1 MVQLL
6 RVNIMAIKLKQFLN
20 RNFKLSLKG
29 TLITL
34 IILAIS
40 VGACFLLKSFNNSSE
55 FVTIL
60 FILFV
65 FLISAI
71 TDSYLYGILSTLFF
85 VLATNFIFTH
95 NYFEFNFT
103 MPGYSLAIICMLVVS
118 ITTSS
123 LTTQIKQHKRIRLEA
138 EQEKTKSNLLRAVS
152 HDLRTPLTSILGASS
167 AIIENDD
174 ILDKKNRLKLLS
186 EIKEDAGW
194 LLRMVENLLYVTRI
208 GAENGAKITKQN
220 EAGEEVIADSVAK
233 FKSRF
238 PENNVEIKIPDDL
251 LMIPMDAILIEQVI
265 INLLENA
272 VVHAKEASKIE
283 LSLYAKDR
291 NAVFEVSDN
300 GCGINHN
307 ILPHLFDGCFKQSHD
322 NESDK
327 KKNMGI
333 GLSVCN
339 TIIKAHNGTMSA
351 ENRNSGGAVFRFIL
365 PLEEDINE

>member
-6 RVNIMAIKLKQFLN
+6 WVNIMAIKLKRFLN
-20 RNFKLSLKG
+20 RNFKFSLKG
-29 TLITL
+29 ALITL

-40 VGACFLLKSFNNSSE
+40 VSTCFLLKSFNNSSE
-55 FVTIL
+55 FVTII
-60 FILFV
+60 ILSV
-65 FLISAI
+65 FLISVI
-71 TDSYLYGILSTLFF
+71 TDSYLYGIVSSLFF
-85 VLATNFIFTH
+85 VLTTNFIFTH
-95 NYFEFNFT
+95 SYFEFDFT
-103 MPGYSLAIICMLVVS
+103 MSGYTLIITCMLVIS

-123 LTTQIKQHKRIRLEA
+123 LTTEIKRNKSIRLEA

-174 ILDKKNRLKLLS
+174 VLDKKDRLKLLS

-194 LLRMVENLLYVTRI
+194 LIRMVENLLYITRI
-208 GAENGAKITKQN
+208 NDENDAKITKQN

-238 PENNVEIKIPDDL
+238 PGNNVEIKIPDDL

-265 INLLENA
+265 INLLEN
-272 VVHAKEASKIE
+272 VVIHAKESTKIE
-283 LSLYAKDR
+283 LSLYAKDK

-300 GCGINHN
+300 GCGINQN
-307 ILPHLFDGCFKQSHD
+307 ILPHIFDGCFKQS
-322 NESDK
+322 NNYESDK

-333 GLSVCN
+333 GLSVCY

-351 ENRNSGGAVFRFIL
+351 ENKKSGGAVFRFTL